1 MVECGTNIVDCLKT
15 KGIEPHAS
23 ASSERGK
30 SYASNA
36 LNYTKDNMFHSDV
49 NAELWW
55 KVDFKRAVTI
65 YKYQIETYKYCSH
78 IKKWNITASNDNRN
92 WRVVD
97 IQPEDGFPCGRN
109 YTMNRVSSARYI
121 RVNKLK
127 DSECLSDMAIIYVK
141 FFGSIYG
148 ALPDNHC
155 THVRK
160 NTNSR
165 CILTLILI
173 NCK

>member
-23 ASSERGK
+23 ASSEKVNG
-30 SYASNA
+30 YASNA
-36 LNYTKDNMFHSDV
+36 LNYTKDNMFHSFYNDE
-49 NAELWW
+49 AWW

-65 YKYQIETYKYCSH
+65 YKYQVETY
-78 IKKWNITASNDNRN
+78 N
-92 WRVVD
+92 
-97 IQPEDGFPCGRN
+97 FCGRN

-155 THVRK
+155 THIRK

-165 CILTLILI
+165 CILMLTLI
-173 NCK
+173 NCS